1 MKKLTFVLLL
11 LLAGTALAQSLPSYY
26 PSEGFRRTAVIDLV
40 NLEER
45 FIVIGDSTFQLADTV
60 AVRSM
65 SSRSDSIARLR
76 PGTRVGFRLNS
87 LNQISEV
94 FLLPANY
101 RGSRSR

>member
-1 MKKLTFVLLL
+1 MKKLTFVLLML
-11 LLAGTALAQSLPSYY
+11 VAGSAIAQSLPSYY

-45 FIVIGDSTFQLADTV
+45 TIVIGDSTFRLADTV
-60 AVRSM
+60 VVRSM

-76 PGTRVGFRLNS
+76 PGTRVGFRMNS

-101 RGSRSR
+101 RDNRGR

>member
-11 LLAGTALAQSLPSYY
+11 LAGSAFAQSLPSYY

-45 FIVIGDSTFQLADTV
+45 TIVIGDSSFKLADTV
-60 AVRSM
+60 LVRSM
-65 SSRSDSIARLR
+65 SSQSDSIARLR

-94 FLLPANY
+94 FLLPSNY
-101 RGSRSR
+101 RDNRGR